1 MAKLLDRTSDCG
13 QVVLRLSVDGML
25 LAELLLPSADSVLTI
40 SIKVYQNGASLKL
53 VVKLLTHTIHEPS
66 LIYCSGQG
74 ILFVGMSQSSW
85 LLAAL
90 YY

>member
-53 VVKLLTHTIHEPS
+53 VVKLLTYTTHEP
-66 LIYCSGQG
+66 LLTYCSGQRS
-74 ILFVGMSQSSW
+74 LFVVMLQLSW